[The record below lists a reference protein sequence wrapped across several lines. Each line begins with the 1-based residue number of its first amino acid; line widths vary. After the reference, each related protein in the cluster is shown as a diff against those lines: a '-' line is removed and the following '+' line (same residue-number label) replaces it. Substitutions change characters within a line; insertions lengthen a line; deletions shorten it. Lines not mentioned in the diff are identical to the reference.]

1 MQLPSP
7 IRLDPAVDPS
17 RDHVLGNPHAAITLV
32 EYGSYACPNCH
43 DAHEVILNLR
53 ERFGDRMRYVFR
65 QLPLPTDSG
74 RDTAL
79 LAEVAHQ
86 SGDSFWD
93 VHSELM
99 EVGPGFRP
107 GDLEEIA
114 RSNGVPYD
122 REQNPEVWQEAE
134 ARIAADVE
142 SANRMGISST
152 PTFFINGRRY
162 LGAWDETA
170 MAESMTASLGH
181 RVHTAMLEFASWAP
195 SSGLLLL
202 LMTVIA
208 VLISNSAL
216 GEQFL
221 GFWELTGTIG
231 IGDALLS
238 LPLIDWVNHG
248 LLTIFFLVVGLEI
261 KRELTVGELATRR
274 AATLPVAASVGGMVV
289 PAGLYL
295 LLIDY
300 APWEAGWGMTIAT
313 DTAFAVALIVL
324 LGNRVPVALRVFL
337 TAAVIVDD
345 LAAILVIAIF
355 YTGGLHLTWL
365 LAAAAVVVALMI
377 LNRWN
382 IYRQLPYV
390 VLGLVLWLCLHE
402 GGLHATLAG
411 VLLAALMP
419 TRPPANLRA
428 LMSQANMVLRRE
440 SREDEGSMRR
450 GPSEPALRKLE
461 TIHERIESP
470 ASRLLHTMEPWSSY
484 FVLPIFALANAGVVW
499 QSGIIESH
507 YVLMLA
513 ITVGLVIGKPVGIFL
528 GAWLAV
534 RAGWT
539 DKPDV
544 YTWRQVFGAG
554 ALAGIGF
561 TMSLFIAGAA
571 FDDPTDFAAA
581 KLAIF
586 AASILAGI
594 FGTLLLLKRPPVRD
608 D

>member
-1 MQLPSP
+1 MQKTRP
-7 IRLDPAVDPS
+7 IRLDPEVDPA
-17 RDHVLGNPHAAITLV
+17 RDHVLGNPHAAITVV

-43 DAHEVILNLR
+43 AAHEVILNLR

-65 QLPLPTDSG
+65 HLPIDSESG
-74 RDTAL
+74 RDSAV
-79 LAEVAHQ
+79 LAEIVART
-86 SGDSFWD
+86 GDNFWD

-99 EVGPGFRP
+99 EMGPGFRP
-107 GDLEEIA
+107 GDLEGIA
-114 RSNGVPYD
+114 R
-122 REQNPEVWQEAE
+122 RHEVSFGDALDEDVRRAAQ
-134 ARIAADVE
+134 ARIDADVA
-142 SANRMGISST
+142 SARRMGVSST

-202 LMTVIA
+202 LMA
-208 VLISNSAL
+208 VLAVVATNSPL
-216 GEQFL
+216 GEQFTA
-221 GFWELTGTIG
+221 FWELPASIG
-231 IGDALLS
+231 IGTSILS
-238 LPLIDWVNHG
+238 LPLVDWVNHG

-261 KRELTVGELATRR
+261 KRELTVGELATAK
-274 AATLPVAASVGGMVV
+274 AAALPVAASIGGMLI
-289 PAGLYL
+289 PALLYL
-295 LLIDY
+295 VMIDEP
-300 APWEAGWGMTIAT
+300 AWKPGWGMTIAT

-337 TAAVIVDD
+337 TAAVIADD

-355 YTGGLHLTWL
+355 YSGGLHFTWL
-365 LAAAAVVVALMI
+365 MSAAAVVIALML

-411 VLLAALMP
+411 VILATLMP

-440 SREDEGSMRR
+440 AREDEGSMRR

-461 TIHERIESP
+461 MIHERIESP

-507 YVLMLA
+507 YQLMLA
-513 ITVGLVIGKPVGIFL
+513 VVAGLVIGKPVGIL
-528 GAWLAV
+528 TGAWLAV
-534 RAGWT
+534 RVGWAE
-539 DKPDV
+539 KPDA
-544 YTWRQVFGAG
+544 YNWRQVLGAG
-554 ALAGIGF
+554 SLAGIGF

-571 FDDPTDFAAA
+571 FANQTDFAAA

-586 AASILAGI
+586 AASILAGVV
-594 FGTLLLLKRPPVRD
+594 GTLILLKRGPEVLE
-608 D
+608 

>member
-1 MQLPSP
+1 MQKTRPT
-7 IRLDPAVDPS
+7 RLDPDVDPA
-17 RDHVLGNPHAAITLV
+17 RDHVLGNPHAAITVV

-43 DAHEVILNLR
+43 AAHEVILNLR
-53 ERFGDRMRYVFR
+53 DRFGDRMRYVFR
-65 QLPLPTDSG
+65 HLPIDSDAG
-74 RDTAL
+74 RDSAL
-79 LAEVAHQ
+79 LAEIAAR
-86 SGDSFWD
+86 SGDRFWA

-99 EVGPGFRP
+99 EKGPGFRP

-114 RSNGVPYD
+114 RRHDVPFGD
-122 REQNPEVWQEAE
+122 AASEEVRQAAE
-134 ARIAADVE
+134 ARIADDV
-142 SANRMGISST
+142 AAARQMGFSST

-162 LGAWDETA
+162 IGAWDETA
-170 MAESMTASLGH
+170 MAEAMTASLGH
-181 RVHTAMLEFASWAP
+181 RVHTAMLDFASWAP

-202 LMTVIA
+202 LMA
-208 VLISNSAL
+208 VLAVVATNSPM

-221 GFWELTGTIG
+221 AFWELPATVG
-231 IGDALLS
+231 IGSAILS

-261 KRELTVGELATRR
+261 KRELTVGELATAK
-274 AATLPVAASVGGMVV
+274 AAALPVAASIGGMVI
-289 PAGLYL
+289 PALLYL
-295 LLIDY
+295 AMVDQ
-300 APWEAGWGMTIAT
+300 AAWKPGWGMTIAT

-337 TAAVIVDD
+337 TAAVIADD

-355 YTGGLHLTWL
+355 YSGGLHFTWL
-365 LAAAAVVVALMI
+365 MAAAAVVVALML

-390 VLGLVLWLCLHE
+390 VLGLVLWVCLHE

-411 VLLAALMP
+411 VILATLMP
-419 TRPPANLRA
+419 TRPPANLHA
-428 LMSQANMVLRRE
+428 LMSQANMILRRE

-461 TIHERIESP
+461 IIHERIESP

-484 FVLPIFALANAGVVW
+484 FVLPVFALANAGVVW
-499 QSGIIESH
+499 QPGIIESH
-507 YVLMLA
+507 FQLMLA
-513 ITVGLVIGKPVGIFL
+513 ITAGLVVGKPVGIFV

-534 RAGWT
+534 RVGWAE
-539 DKPDV
+539 KPDA
-544 YTWRQVFGAG
+544 YTWRQVLGAG
-554 ALAGIGF
+554 GLAGIGF

-571 FDDPTDFAAA
+571 FDNPLDFAAA

-586 AASILAGI
+586 AASILAGVC
-594 FGTLLLLKRPPVRD
+594 GTLMLIKRAPEPQQ
-608 D
+608 